1 MPSEVQTRPPRN
13 EHELEL
19 RLVRLMGND
28 NRRMLVMRNM
38 MASAIAGQFL
48 PKGAVFRG
56 GGSLRFRFGRAFTRN
71 TMDFD
76 MAFGGELDDF
86 LNGLRESLAAGW
98 SGFTGEISILPQAS
112 PKGVPAE
119 YVMQPV
125 DIKLRYRNNPWCRVN
140 LEISRNEVGDT
151 DECDLV
157 EIPEEV
163 AATFRDLGFPVPAP
177 IALMT
182 LEHQVAQ
189 KLHGASDTAVGNGR
203 AHDLI
208 DLQLILRGSEID
220 LAKTRRICERLFAW
234 RRRQPWPTPI
244 VARRDWDG
252 IYDRHRR
259 DLDVLPSVAE
269 AVAWANELICKITQA

>member
-1 MPSEVQTRPPRN
+1 MPKETQTRPPRN

-19 RLVRLMGND
+19 RLVRLLGND
-28 NRRMLVMRNM
+28 NSRMLVMRSM
-38 MASAIAGQFL
+38 MASAIAAQFL
-48 PKGAVFRG
+48 PEGAVFRG
-56 GGSLRFRFGRAFTRN
+56 GGSLRFRFGSAFTRN

-76 MAFGGELDDF
+76 MALGGELDDF

-98 SGFTGEISILPQAS
+98 NGFTGEVIMLPKAS
-112 PKGVPAE
+112 PRDVPAE

-125 DIKLRYRNNPWCRVN
+125 DIKLSYRNNPWCRVK
-140 LEISRNEVGDT
+140 LEISVNEVGDA

-163 AATFRDLGFPVPAP
+163 AAAFRDLGFPVPAP

-189 KLHGASDTAVGNGR
+189 KLHGASDIAEKNDR

-208 DLQLILRGSEID
+208 DLQLIMRSCEID

-234 RRRQPWPTPI
+234 RRKQPWPTPI
-244 VARRDWDG
+244 VARKGWDVK
-252 IYDRHRR
+252 YDSKRLG
-259 DLDVLPSVAE
+259 LDVLPSVAE
-269 AVAWANELICKITQA
+269 AVEWANGLIEKIRQA

>member
-1 MPSEVQTRPPRN
+1 MPNDAQARPPRN

-19 RLVRLMGND
+19 RLVRMLGND

-48 PKGAVFRG
+48 PEGAVFSG
-56 GGSLRFRFGRAFTRN
+56 GGSLRFRFGSAFTRN
-71 TMDFD
+71 TVDFD
-76 MAFGGELDDF
+76 MALEGEIDDF
-86 LNGLRESLAAGW
+86 LEGLRKSLSAGW
-98 SGFTGEISILPQAS
+98 NGFTGEISILPQAS
-112 PKGVPAE
+112 PRGVPAA

-125 DIKLRYRNNPWCRVN
+125 DIKLRYKNNPWCRVN
-140 LEISRNEVGDT
+140 LEISRDEVGDT

-163 AATFRDLGFPVPAP
+163 AATFLNLGFPVPAP
-177 IALMT
+177 IALMA

-189 KLHGASDTAVGNGR
+189 KLHGASDTAESNGR

-208 DLQLILRGSEID
+208 DLQLILRGGNID
-220 LAKTRRICERLFAW
+220 FRKTRRICERLFAL

-244 VARRDWDG
+244 VARKDWSG
-252 IYDRHRR
+252 IYDSHRR

-269 AVAWANELICKITQA
+269 AVDWANELIDRIVRA